1 MLCIA
6 FFVMPTTMQRRPS
19 ISQYLYDIQQ
29 KVHFKTLCNAEFMI
43 NMAKYQNGIF
53 NTMHLDILQ
62 HI

>member
-1 MLCIA
+1 
-6 FFVMPTTMQRRPS
+6 MQRRPS